1 MMNGCNFSFYTN
13 FVVIARLFPRTVLW
27 FCTDFMRIFFTA
39 RTQFN
44 LIQRPVHSSRA
55 RGDRSRRHLNQTTEG
70 TTLMNQSPHRQQR
83 NATHMNQSPQEPT
96 TAGEHAIFLQ
106 LPDGSTIPY
115 HTLRPE
121 IWLILQE
128 ICCRTNIA
136 VFNQRLTLAGRELHP
151 GDIILP
157 NCTLVL
163 GFQPRGGTRS
173 HGKFQCLD
181 VLVSVLQKPKLT
193 TVYEGI
199 LRTYIQV
206 SMNWYSMFIS
216 LLSSHSGV
224 GSSKLREIT
233 PQHILK
239 HHSCAYIY
247 IHILHVCVAHEETMR
262 V

>member
-1 MMNGCNFSFYTN
+1 
-13 FVVIARLFPRTVLW
+13 
-27 FCTDFMRIFFTA
+27 
-39 RTQFN
+39 
-44 LIQRPVHSSRA
+44 
-55 RGDRSRRHLNQTTEG
+55 
-70 TTLMNQSPHRQQR
+70 
-83 NATHMNQSPQEPT
+83 MNQSPQEAT
-96 TAGEHAIFLQ
+96 TAEEHPIFLQ

-115 HTLRPE
+115 RTLMPD
-121 IWLILQE
+121 IGLIQQE
-128 ICCRTNIA
+128 ICRRTSIA
-136 VFNQRLTLAGRELHP
+136 VFNQRLTLAGRELHR
-151 GDIILP
+151 GDIIPP

-173 HGKFQCLD
+173 HGNFQCLD
-181 VLVSVLQKPKLT
+181 VLAIVMENPKLT

-199 LRTYIQV
+199 LRTYMQV
-206 SMNWYSMFIS
+206 STNWYSMFIS
-216 LLSSHSGV
+216 LLSSRSGV